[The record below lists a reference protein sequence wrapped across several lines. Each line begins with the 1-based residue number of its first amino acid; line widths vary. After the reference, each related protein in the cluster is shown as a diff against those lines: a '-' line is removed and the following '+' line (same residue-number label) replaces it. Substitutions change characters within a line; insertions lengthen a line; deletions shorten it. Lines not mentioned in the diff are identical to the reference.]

1 MMRPCISRF
10 LIAAGL
16 LCSAAVFA
24 QQAWT
29 TRQVNVRAGPDREYP
44 LVATLDAGTQVEV
57 VGCVEDYR
65 WCDIF
70 HGEIRGWVYAKGLQY
85 AYESRRVPIY
95 GYGAIV
101 GLPIVTFSILSYW
114 DNYYTN
120 RPFYRDRPRWEHRPY
135 PGGPGWVPSPR
146 EPRYFP
152 PRQRE
157 PQVRRSTPA
166 TRSIVQRVRWSRSI
180 VRRVRSSRSTARR
193 VRSNHKSGRSD
204 PRTRRFVRPASSGRR
219 CNRLR
224 ALPPASRAAVPRPA
238 GKGPSSAV
246 RRTPGAN
253 ARTSFRRTAPSA
265 AGPADDRRY
274 DAIRPSSPRARACLP

>member
-1 MMRPCISRF
+1 MMRRYISRF

-157 PQVRRSTPA
+157 PQVRP
-166 TRSIVQRVRWSRSI
+166 QRP
-180 VRRVRSSRSTARR
+180 
-193 VRSNHKSGRSD
+193 GE
-204 PRTRRFVRPASSGRR
+204 PQVRPPRPVEPQFRPARPVEPQYRPPRPVEPQVRPQRPADPQVRPPHVERPQVQPPERAPSGE
-219 CNRLR
+219 
-224 ALPPASRAAVPRPA
+224 PGSRAAPRGERSVERGAPDA
-238 GKGPSSAV
+238 
-246 RRTPGAN
+246 RR
-253 ARTSFRRTAPSA
+253 
-265 AGPADDRRY
+265 
-274 DAIRPSSPRARACLP
+274 